1 MIRGLDNASESG
13 KQKPLEVSIYNR
25 YEVGLVHYF
34 NKDTL
39 LIRAGHLQSTSDDK
53 GVNYNSNR

>member
-13 KQKPLEVSIYNR
+13 KQKPLEVSINNR

-39 LIRAGHLQSTSDDK
+39 LIRTGHLQSTSDDK
-53 GVNYNSNR
+53 